1 MNKLLSKHSGPEFD
15 GRLNYITRR
24 WNMVLILGDA
34 GDWEKAEEALYEAL
48 QEYREVESS
57 NKQNEMI
64 IKLLVETE
72 NIAIS
77 SKDTDIQRLLS
88 YAALKGHS
96 MVIGQLLEA
105 KFNIELKDKYGR
117 TPLFLAAENGHEV
130 VVK

>member
-1 MNKLLSKHSGPEFD
+1 
-15 GRLNYITRR
+15 
-24 WNMVLILGDA
+24 LG
-34 GDWEKAEEALYEAL
+34 KAEEALYEAL